1 MPKRFCNE
9 GFWNTHRGNQS
20 RTGYIEISNSSC
32 TTADVNSDGI
42 IDILDIITLVS
53 IVLSN

>member
-1 MPKRFCNE
+1 MVIASEPYDS
-9 GFWNTHRGNQS
+9 Q
-20 RTGYIEISNSSC
+20 
-32 TTADVNSDGI
+32 ADLNSDGI